1 LKTENLDEEKIDK
14 KAEEQAKKDKVTKE
28 KAKKDADIKI

>member
-14 KAEEQAKKDKVTKE
+14 KAEEQAKKDKVAKE
-28 KAKKDADIKI
+28 KAKKDAEIKI